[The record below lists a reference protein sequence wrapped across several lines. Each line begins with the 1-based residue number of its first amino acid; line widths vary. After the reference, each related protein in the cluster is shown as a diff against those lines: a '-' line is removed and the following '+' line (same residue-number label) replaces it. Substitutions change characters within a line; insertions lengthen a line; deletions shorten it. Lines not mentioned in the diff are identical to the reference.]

1 MAPFLR
7 FSGGHKGVGFIECL
21 WMLRGKWDQYNLGL
35 TAAQDS
41 QKIAEPGSILYL
53 VIPRR
58 Q

>member
-35 TAAQDS
+35 TPAQDS
-41 QKIAEPGSILYL
+41 QISEPGSILYL
-53 VIPRR
+53 VILRL